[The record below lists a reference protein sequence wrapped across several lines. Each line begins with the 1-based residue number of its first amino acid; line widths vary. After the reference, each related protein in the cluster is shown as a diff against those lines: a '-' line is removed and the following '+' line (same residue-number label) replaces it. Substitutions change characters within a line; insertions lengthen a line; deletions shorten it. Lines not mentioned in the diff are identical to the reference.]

1 MSRNQT
7 PRPTSGGAPASLSLA
22 FLWLCFVGSWIV
34 SCKDEPAARV
44 CVPGETRLCADVGR
58 CQGSEACLADGS
70 GYGACDCS
78 GPLRQATTD
87 NDDAENPTPYVGR
100 ACTADAQ
107 CGAGLRC
114 FTPQGND
121 MFGGGAPGGY
131 CSIECQGNT
140 QCSDIDPQSQ
150 CVGAPNAGGSVC
162 LRTCRS
168 QDPTSAAENKCLGRH
183 DLVCN
188 SEVALGV
195 ATFSGSRQPGW
206 CFPQCGSNE
215 DCPGRLCNLSRG
227 VCTDT
232 PAPGLPIGEHCENRN
247 ECAGGLCIATSP
259 SEAFCSAPCVV
270 DQPIGCGYGLNASPR
285 EAACLGP
292 RFTGFL
298 SSEGAWDTG
307 VCGELCAA
315 DSDCQQATRGWV
327 CRLSE
332 GAVERF
338 GRPGICGPPTPA
350 DAGADGGDAGGTDAS
365 AVVDGG

>member
-1 MSRNQT
+1 
-7 PRPTSGGAPASLSLA
+7 
-22 FLWLCFVGSWIV
+22 
-34 SCKDEPAARV
+34 
-44 CVPGETRLCADVGR
+44 
-58 CQGSEACLADGS
+58 
-70 GYGACDCS
+70 
-78 GPLRQATTD
+78 
-87 NDDAENPTPYVGR
+87 
-100 ACTADAQ
+100 
-107 CGAGLRC
+107 LRC

-131 CSIECQGNT
+131 CSVECAGNT
-140 QCSDIDPQSQ
+140 QCTDIDPQSQ

-195 ATFSGSRQPGW
+195 AMFSGSRQPGW

-215 DCPGRLCNLSRG
+215 DCPGRLCDLFRG

-232 PAPGLPIGEHCENRN
+232 PAPGLPIGEHCDNRDQ
-247 ECAGGLCIATSP
+247 CAGGLCVATGP
-259 SEAFCSAPCVV
+259 SDSFCSAPCVV
-270 DQPIGCGYGLNASPR
+270 GQPVGCGFGLNASPR

-307 VCGELCAA
+307 ACGELCAV
-315 DSDCQQATRGWV
+315 DSDCIQAATRGWV
-327 CRLSE
+327 CRLSA
-332 GAVERF
+332 GALERF
-338 GRPGICGPPTPA
+338 GRPGICGPPDLS
-350 DAGADGGDAGGTDAS
+350 DAGADGGDAGATDAS